1 MADDTNAS
9 PLRILHCFR
18 EPTGG
23 LFRHV
28 RDLVGLQA
36 EKGHAVGIVCDAT
49 TGGPREDALMEELR
63 PKLALGLHRIAMQR
77 RVGLGDA
84 AAAYKTYRI
93 IKKLQPDILHG
104 HGAKGGVYARLFG
117 SVLRVLRSRVARIYS
132 PHGGSLHFDRKTP
145 RRRRLSDR
153 EVAGPS
159 DRCGDVRLELRKA
172 YLRRKVG
179 RPYGLHAVIYN
190 GLAEDEF
197 IPIAD
202 AAGASDFLFVGTMR
216 ELKGPDVMIR
226 ALARLRDRNQRA
238 LTATMV
244 GDGAEK
250 PGFIALAEELG
261 LSGQIRFL
269 PGMAAREAFALGR
282 IMVVPSRA
290 EAFPYIVLEALAAG
304 KSVIASN
311 VGGIPEVFG
320 PRSPHWWSRRRRRLR
335 IRCWALRMIPQRF
348 APRCRTRRGCMSV
361 SACKPWPTRSR
372 RSITRHIPTGQCR
385 KIDGYPHPTIAAKGS
400 EADTALSTCDRNP
413 PRAAK

>member
-1 MADDTNAS
+1 MADDNNAS

-77 RVGLGDA
+77 HVGLGDA

-132 PHGGSLHFDRKTP
+132 PHGGSLHFDRKT
-145 RRRRLSDR
+145 RRGGAVFLIERLLAPLTDAVMFVSNFEKR
-153 EVAGPS
+153 IYE
-159 DRCGDVRLELRKA
+159 E
-172 YLRRKVG
+172 KVG

-197 IPIAD
+197 MTVAD
-202 AAGASDFLFVGTMR
+202 AAGACDFLFVGTMR

-320 PRSPHWWSRRRRRLR
+320 PRSPALVEPEEEALADKMLGVADDPAAFRSAMPDAARLHE
-335 IRCWALRMIPQRF
+335 RF
-348 APRCRTRRGCMSV
+348 SLQTMAHSIETIYYEAHPDRTV
-361 SACKPWPTRSR
+361 PE
-372 RSITRHIPTGQCR
+372 
-385 KIDGYPHPTIAAKGS
+385 D
-400 EADTALSTCDRNP
+400 
-413 PRAAK
+413 

>member
-77 RVGLGDA
+77 HVGLGDA

-132 PHGGSLHFDRKTP
+132 PHGGSLHFDRKT
-145 RRRRLSDR
+145 RRGGAVFLIERLLAPLTDAVMFVSNFEKR
-153 EVAGPS
+153 IYE
-159 DRCGDVRLELRKA
+159 E
-172 YLRRKVG
+172 KVG

-190 GLAEDEF
+190 GLVEDEF
-197 IPIAD
+197 ITIAD
-202 AAGASDFLFVGTMR
+202 AADASDFLFVGTMR

-226 ALARLRDRNQRA
+226 ALARLRDRDQRT

-250 PGFIALAEELG
+250 PDFIALAEELG

-320 PRSPHWWSRRRRRLR
+320 PRSPALVEPEEEALAHKMLGVADDPAAFRAVMPDAARLHE
-335 IRCWALRMIPQRF
+335 RF
-348 APRCRTRRGCMSV
+348 SLQTMAHSIETIYYEAHPDRTV
-361 SACKPWPTRSR
+361 PE
-372 RSITRHIPTGQCR
+372 
-385 KIDGYPHPTIAAKGS
+385 D
-400 EADTALSTCDRNP
+400 
-413 PRAAK
+413 

>member
-1 MADDTNAS
+1 MADDNNAS

-49 TGGPREDALMEELR
+49 NGGPREDALMEELR

-77 RVGLGDA
+77 HVGLGDA

-132 PHGGSLHFDRKTP
+132 PHGGSLHFDRKT
-145 RRRRLSDR
+145 RRGGAVFLIERLLAPLTDAVMFVSNFEKR
-153 EVAGPS
+153 IYE
-159 DRCGDVRLELRKA
+159 E
-172 YLRRKVG
+172 KVG

-197 IPIAD
+197 MTVAD
-202 AAGASDFLFVGTMR
+202 AAGACDFLFVGTMR

-320 PRSPHWWSRRRRRLR
+320 PRSPALVEPEEEALADKMLGVADDPAAFRSAMPDAARLHE
-335 IRCWALRMIPQRF
+335 RF
-348 APRCRTRRGCMSV
+348 SLQTMAHSIETIYYEAHPDRTV
-361 SACKPWPTRSR
+361 PE
-372 RSITRHIPTGQCR
+372 
-385 KIDGYPHPTIAAKGS
+385 D
-400 EADTALSTCDRNP
+400 
-413 PRAAK
+413 

>member
-1 MADDTNAS
+1 MADDTNVS

-36 EKGHAVGIVCDAT
+36 ENGHAVGIVCDAT
-49 TGGPREDALMEELR
+49 TGGPREDALLEELR

-77 RVGLGDA
+77 HIGLGDA
-84 AAAYKTYRI
+84 VAAYKTYRI

-117 SVLRVLRSRVARIYS
+117 SVLRVFRSRVARIYS
-132 PHGGSLHFDRKTP
+132 PHGGSLHFDRKT
-145 RRRRLSDR
+145 RRGGAVFLIERLLAPLTDAVMFVSNFEKR
-153 EVAGPS
+153 IYE
-159 DRCGDVRLELRKA
+159 EKI
-172 YLRRKVG
+172 G

-197 IPIAD
+197 ITIAD
-202 AAGASDFLFVGTMR
+202 APDASDFLFVGTMR
-216 ELKGPDVMIR
+216 ELKGPDLMIR
-226 ALARLRDRNQRA
+226 ALARLRDQNERA
-238 LTATMV
+238 FTATMV

-250 PGFIALAEELG
+250 SGFVALAEELG
-261 LSGQIRFL
+261 IFRQIRFL

-304 KSVIASN
+304 KPVIASN

-320 PRSPHWWSRRRRRLR
+320 PRSP
-335 IRCWALRMIPQRF
+335 ALVEPENEALADKMLNVADDP
-348 APRCRTRRGCMSV
+348 
-361 SACKPWPTRSR
+361 
-372 RSITRHIPTGQCR
+372 
-385 KIDGYPHPTIAAKGS
+385 AAF
-400 EADTALSTCDRNP
+400 
-413 PRAAK
+413 RAAMPEAARLGERFSLQSMAQSIETIYYEAHPDRTVPED